1 MDDMEIYNRLAT
13 IPQEIEAAEN
23 AKLHWEE
30 MLGLFWE
37 HPPALDPE
45 FVGARMQVLRDR
57 IRGLQQRISGL
68 LQERN
73 YLIVCTIEHALQRQG
88 D

>member
-1 MDDMEIYNRLAT
+1 MDDMEIYNRLA
-13 IPQEIEAAEN
+13 ILPQEIQAAEN

-45 FVGARMQVLRDR
+45 FVGARMQLLRDR
-57 IRGLQQRISGL
+57 IRGLEQRISGL
-68 LQERN
+68 LEEQED
-73 YLIVCTIEHALQRQG
+73 LIVRAIEHGRQRH
-88 D
+88 

>member
-1 MDDMEIYNRLAT
+1 MEIYNRLA
-13 IPQEIEAAEN
+13 ILPQEIQAAEN

-45 FVGARMQVLRDR
+45 FVGARMQLLRDR
-57 IRGLQQRISGL
+57 IRGLEQRISGL
-68 LQERN
+68 LEEQED
-73 YLIVCTIEHALQRQG
+73 LIVRAIEHGRQRH
-88 D
+88 

>member
-1 MDDMEIYNRLAT
+1 MDIANRLAS
-13 IPQEIEAAEN
+13 IQQEIQAAEN

-45 FVGARMQVLRDR
+45 FVGARMQLLRDR
-57 IRGLQQRISGL
+57 IRGLEHRISGL
-68 LQERN
+68 LQEQN
-73 YLIVCTIEHALQRQG
+73 FLIVCAIEHGRQRH
-88 D
+88 